1 MLTFEDFVRAKRT
14 DKAWTEE
21 RLRAAFESR
30 SRCSLCPK
38 YCDDPHTGI
47 VKVDSRGSDSPV
59 ILLVGEA
66 PGKDESREGKAF
78 VGLAGEHLNKMLA
91 QAGVSQEM
99 VRFTNGVRCFP
110 HDQNLSPKPPE
121 YPEIV
126 ACLPYLFDEID
137 ELKPKVIVT
146 LGRSATEYLLDST
159 KLSISSTMN
168 KLSGNVYKVSVRSTE
183 YHVVPCFHP
192 SADLRS
198 GGIYANRIVS
208 ALAFAKG
215 LAVEEEV
222 PVRAN
227 VLNDT
232 LDAITYLKGLL
243 RQYEEGKISEVAYD
257 LEYETS
263 MSNDSNEADRLSNFD
278 VFDTT
283 KKLVAASFATDTEEG
298 FSIPLYNVDS
308 KVDVAAVEPYLREVI
323 STIPIVCHG
332 FLKAEGPWTRQ
343 KLGVTP
349 NLHRDTM
356 LMSYA
361 VYMRTRSH
369 GLKGLARTLLGWSD
383 WSTPTAAWLN
393 SQPPET
399 RSYRY
404 MPVDVMGRYS
414 AIDPVATLAL
424 KQFLEKKIDEENL
437 WQTYKRRHDLSLT
450 MLDIEQRGALVDE
463 ESLERNIGEYE
474 SKVKELLAKLKDT
487 VEAKGFLEP
496 GVEFNPN
503 SSPQIATVLF
513 SGFGAPILKINPKP
527 GRNEKISKQCFVS
540 LKKGATVLPYAL
552 DIPTPSFWIGELSGE
567 VGSEKVSVD
576 TDSNNPNAV
585 FFKDPLKYDHV
596 APITITRG
604 SPSTDDDVLISTTK
618 SCLCPKCGGYGE
630 DCTECSAGVIPG
642 REELFAFLCD
652 LRLYKKLVKT
662 VRDFFSAIKV
672 RLVPGTNKLICNY
685 LLHTTQTGRLS
696 ARNMNIQQFPS
707 GSDVRRLFVS
717 KWYREGGL
725 ISSMDQSQL
734 ELRILAVVSDD
745 PGLREIY
752 FTCSNEKCGTV
763 GDLSDRG
770 KCRKCKSKLGA
781 DMHKASASAAYNVP
795 ISEVTKLMRRNAK
808 SVSFGIVYG
817 ESAYGLAHQLGCSEQ
832 EAQEKIDNFL
842 NRFPGVGQWIE
853 RQHQLCLEVGES
865 RSLTGAKLFFEG
877 WDSEERRKQSEALR
891 YSQNYC
897 VQGAGGEIVIDA
909 LNLSHRL
916 MRGRDMMSHPWQTT
930 HDSIIFDLHPSEIV
944 SAIRLGKSCMEERL
958 QDMHP
963 WINVPLMAD
972 VNIGVRW
979 DGELSLEDF
988 DDNHLEVKGMV
999 EFYDE
1004 LVASLRKNHVIK
1016 EEIVGTFQ
1024 GDPPE
1029 LILPK
1034 KGYSGGS
1041 GRLDGVHAIVRFS

>member
-1 MLTFEDFVRAKRT
+1 MLTYEDFVRAKRT
-14 DKAWTEE
+14 DRSWTED
-21 RLRAAFESR
+21 RLREAFESR
-30 SRCSLCPK
+30 GRCSLCPK

-47 VKVDSRGSDSPV
+47 VMVKSRGSENPL

-66 PGKDESREGKAF
+66 PGRDEAREGSAF
-78 VGLAGEHLNKMLA
+78 VGASGDYITKVLTKVGIDP
-91 QAGVSQEM
+91 EM

-110 HDQNLSPKPPE
+110 HEENGTPKTPD

-137 ELKPKVIVT
+137 TLKPKVIVT
-146 LGRSATEYLLDST
+146 LGKSATEYILDSDRLT
-159 KLSISSTMN
+159 ISSTMN
-168 KLSGNVYKVSVRSTE
+168 KLSGNVYKIDIRGQE

-192 SADLRS
+192 AADLRS
-198 GGIYANRIVS
+198 GGLYSARILS
-208 ALAFAKG
+208 SLSFAKG

-232 LDAITYLKGLL
+232 LDAVAYLKSLL
-243 RQYEEGKISEVAYD
+243 SRHASGEISEVAYD

-263 MSNDSNEADRLSNFD
+263 MTNDSNESDRLSNFD
-278 VFDTT
+278 VFDSN
-283 KKLVAASFATDTEEG
+283 KKLVAASFATDLEEG
-298 FSIPLYNVDS
+298 FSIPLYNIGS
-308 KVDVAAVEPYLREVI
+308 NVDVAAVEPYLRKVV

-332 FLKAEGPWTRQ
+332 FLKAEGPWTLQ

-361 VYMRTRSH
+361 VYMRTRGH
-369 GLKGLARTLLGWSD
+369 GLKALARDLLGWSD

-393 SQPPET
+393 SQPVET

-424 KQFLEKKIDEENL
+424 KYFLENKINEENL

-450 MLDIEQRGALVDE
+450 MLEIEQRGALVDVE
-463 ESLERNIGEYE
+463 FLGKNIVEYE
-474 SKVKELLAKLKDT
+474 ARVKDLLVKIRDKVSE
-487 VEAKGFLEP
+487 KGFLDP
-496 GVEFNPN
+496 GMDFNPN
-503 SSPQIATVLF
+503 SSPQIASILF
-513 SGFGAPILKINPKP
+513 SGFGAPISKINPKP
-527 GRNEKISKQCFVS
+527 GRDEKISTIYRKD
-540 LKKGATVLPYAL
+540 LKKGDTSLPL
-552 DIPTPSFWIGELSGE
+552 SLSIPTPHFWIGKLGGE
-567 VGSEKVSVD
+567 INSEKVSID
-576 TDSNNPNAV
+576 HTSINPNIV
-585 FFKDPLKYDHV
+585 LFKEPLKYDHPS
-596 APITITRG
+596 PITITRG
-604 SPSTDDDVLISTTK
+604 SPSTDDDVLISINK
-618 SCLCPKCGGYGE
+618 ACLCSSCGGYGD
-630 DCTECSAGVIPG
+630 DCDKCSAGVVTG
-642 REELFAFLCD
+642 REELFTFLCN

-662 VRDFFSAIKV
+662 VRDFFNAINS

-717 KWYREGGL
+717 KWYKQGGL

-734 ELRILAVVSDD
+734 ELRILAVVSNDD
-745 PGLREIY
+745 GLKEIY
-752 FTCSNEKCGTV
+752 LTCSNEKCNTLG
-763 GDLSDRG
+763 GLDDRG
-770 KCRKCKSKLGA
+770 KCRKCGSKLGA

-817 ESAYGLAHQLGCSEQ
+817 ESAYGLAHQLGCSED

-842 NRFPGVGQWIE
+842 GRFPGVSIWIE
-853 RQHQLCLEVGES
+853 KQHALCAEYGES
-865 RSLTGAKLFFEG
+865 RSLTGAKLFFDG
-877 WDSEERRKQSEALR
+877 WDSKERRKFNEALR

-909 LNLSHRL
+909 LNLSHKL
-916 MRGRDMMSHPWQTT
+916 MQEQSMLSHPWQTT
-930 HDSIIFDLHPSEIV
+930 HESIIFDLHPAEII

-958 QDMHP
+958 QSLHP
-963 WINVPLMAD
+963 WITVPLMSD
-972 VNIGVRW
+972 VSIGVRW
-979 DGELSLEDF
+979 DGELSLENF
-988 DDNHLEVKGMV
+988 DSSHIEVKGMV

-1004 LVASLRKNHVIK
+1004 LVSSLRKNYEVK
-1016 EEIVGTFQ
+1016 EDVVGTFQ

-1034 KGYSGGS
+1034 KGYGGGS
-1041 GRLDGVHAIVRFS
+1041 GRLDGIHSILRFS